1 MTDDTPL
8 PFDLPAVCR
17 KKLTV
22 DFDGGTQSSD
32 GGLLLFREAEREL
45 GVCRR
50 LAAAMP
56 DRRDADRILHEMFE
70 MVMGRSSAIASGYK
84 DAIDFDRLR
93 HDPLLKAAVGRC
105 PESGA
110 PLPSQSTISRM
121 ENAPSRTDAGR
132 LGVALVDQLGTT
144 VKPGRMEILDIDDT
158 FCAAHGGQQLAFWNA
173 HHDERGFASM
183 HIYHVASGAP
193 VAAILRP
200 ARTPKGTE
208 VRTVIKHVTKRLK
221 EHWLNTCIVWRGD
234 SHYGRV
240 EAMEWIEENG
250 GDYIF
255 GLPGNSTL
263 DAMVAK
269 IADNLRFHHAK
280 SRQPKVR
287 TYTSF
292 TYQAGSWTRPRK
304 VVARLECSLQ
314 PDTGE
319 TITTSNG
326 MRQEVDIRYVVTSL
340 KGPAQYLYEDVYCQR
355 GQMENLIKLHKAQL
369 ASDRMS
375 CHSATANQVRLA
387 LHTAAYW
394 LMLAVRDAIPKT
406 EPLAKAE
413 FTTIR
418 ERLIKIGARV
428 IEHAARIRI
437 QLPTSFPD
445 ARLFRAVALRLA
457 PSSG

>member
-1 MTDDTPL
+1 MNTDTLL
-8 PFDLPAVCR
+8 PFDLPAVRR

-22 DFDGGTQSSD
+22 DFNGGDQSSD
-32 GGLLLFREAEREL
+32 AGLLLLRVAERRL

-50 LAAAMP
+50 LSAAMP
-56 DRRDADRILHEMFE
+56 DRRDPDRIQHEMFE
-70 MVMGRSSAIASGYK
+70 MVSARAMAIACGYK
-84 DAIDFDRLR
+84 DAIDHDRLR
-93 HDPLLKAAVGRC
+93 HDPLMKIAVGRH

-110 PLPSQSTISRM
+110 PLASQSTISRL
-121 ENAPSRTDAGR
+121 ENAPSKTEAAR
-132 LGVALVDQLGTT
+132 LCAALVDQFGAT

-208 VRTVIKHVTKRLK
+208 VCTVVRHVTQRLRK
-221 EHWLNTCIVWRGD
+221 HWPNTRIVWRGD
-234 SHYGRV
+234 SHYGRA

-263 DAMVAK
+263 DALVART
-269 IADNLRFHHAK
+269 ADNLRFHHAR
-280 SRQPKVR
+280 SCQPKLR
-287 TYTSF
+287 TWTSF
-292 TYQAGSWTRPRK
+292 TYQAGSWTHPRK

-314 PDTGE
+314 PEAGE
-319 TITTSNG
+319 TATSKG

-340 KGPAQYLYEDVYCQR
+340 QGPAEHLYEDVYCGR
-355 GQMENLIKLHKAQL
+355 GQMENLIKLHKAQM

-394 LMLAVRDAIPKT
+394 LTLAVRDVIPQT
-406 EPLAKAE
+406 DPLAKAE
-413 FTTIR
+413 FATIR
-418 ERLIKIGARV
+418 ERLFKIGARI

-437 QLPTSFPD
+437 HLPTNCPEG
-445 ARLFRAVALRLA
+445 ALFRTVALGIMPSA
-457 PSSG
+457 P